1 MNFVN
6 QIIQGAMLGGFYALT
21 ACGLSFLFGVMRII
35 NLAHGSL
42 AILAAF
48 LMVGLL
54 NATNLPNILG
64 DYGYLA
70 PFIALLVILPAMALI
85 GWALQ
90 YLVLDRSLR
99 GGPLIPILST
109 FGVAVILDNGMF
121 ETYGANSQSLG
132 PDIGDLAFNSWN
144 LTNTLTIGQLDALI
158 FATAVIVLGGLQ
170 LMLAKTGIGRTIR
183 ATAEDPAIVELIGI
197 NQRLVFAV
205 AAAIAVALTGLAGV
219 ALAMRT
225 SFDPYAGGPLLIFAF
240 ETVVI
245 GGIGSLWGTLIG
257 GIILGVAQNI
267 GAEISADGFLIAGHL
282 TFLVILIL
290 RTFGIVPKF
299 SGLKLRRAA
308 A

>member
-1 MNFVN
+1 MNFLN
-6 QIIQGAMLGGFYALT
+6 QVLQGAMLGGFYALT

-48 LMVGLL
+48 LLLGLL

-70 PFIALLVILPAMALI
+70 PFIALIVILPVMALV
-85 GWALQ
+85 GWAFQ
-90 YLVLDRSLR
+90 FLVLDRSLKS
-99 GGPLIPILST
+99 GPLIPILST

-121 ETYGANSQSLG
+121 ETYGANSNSLG
-132 PDIGDLAFNSWN
+132 PFIGDLSFGSWSI
-144 LTNTLTIGQLDALI
+144 TDTISIGQLDALI
-158 FATAVIVLGGLQ
+158 FAVAVIVLGGLQ
-170 LMLAKTGIGRTIR
+170 LMLAYTPVGRTIR
-183 ATAEDPAIVELIGI
+183 ATADDPSVVGLIGI
-197 NQRLVFAV
+197 NPKIVFSV

-219 ALAMRT
+219 FLGMRT

-245 GGIGSLWGTLIG
+245 GGIGSLWGTLVG
-257 GIILGVAQNI
+257 GIVLGVSQNI
-267 GAEISADGFLIAGHL
+267 GAEINPAGFLIAGHL
-282 TFLVILIL
+282 TFLVILIV

-299 SGLKLRRAA
+299 SLPKLRKAA

>member
-1 MNFVN
+1 MNFIN
-6 QIIQGAMLGGFYALT
+6 QVLQGVMLGGFYALT

-42 AILAAF
+42 AVLAAF
-48 LMVGLL
+48 LMLGLL
-54 NATNLPNILG
+54 NASNLPNTMG

-70 PFIALLVILPAMALI
+70 PFLCLLIILPVMALI
-85 GWALQ
+85 GWAFQ
-90 YLVLDRSLR
+90 FLVLNRSLR
-99 GGPLIPILST
+99 SGPLIPILST

-121 ETYGANSQSLG
+121 ENYGANSQSLG
-132 PDIGDLAFNSWN
+132 PFIGDLAFNSWS

-158 FATAVIVLGGLQ
+158 FAVAVIVLGGLQ
-170 LMLAKTGIGRTIR
+170 LLLARTEIGRTIR
-183 ATAEDPAIVELIGI
+183 ATADDPAIVELIGI
-197 NQRLVFAV
+197 NQRAVFAV

-219 ALAMRT
+219 FLAMRT
-225 SFDPYAGGPLLIFAF
+225 SFAPYAGGPLLIFAF

-257 GIILGVAQNI
+257 GIVLGVAQNI

-282 TFLVILIL
+282 TFLVILIF
-290 RTFGIVPKF
+290 RTFGIVPRLPA
-299 SGLKLRRAA
+299 LKLRRAA

>member
-144 LTNTLTIGQLDALI
+144 LTDTLTIGQLDALI

-183 ATAEDPAIVELIGI
+183 ATAEDPAIVELVGI
-197 NQRLVFAV
+197 NPRLVFAV
-205 AAAIAVALTGLAGV
+205 AAAIAVGLTGLAGV

-282 TFLVILIL
+282 TFLVILIF
-290 RTFGIVPKF
+290 RTFGVVPKF
-299 SGLKLRRAA
+299 SALKLRRAA

>member
-6 QIIQGAMLGGFYALT
+6 QIIQGVMLGGFYALT

-48 LMVGLL
+48 LMVGVL
-54 NATNLPNILG
+54 NASNLPNVLG
-64 DYGYLA
+64 DDAALA
-70 PFIALLVILPAMALI
+70 PFLALIVILPVMAVI
-85 GWALQ
+85 GWAFQ
-90 YLVLDRSLR
+90 FLVLDRSLR
-99 GGPLIPILST
+99 AGPLIPLLST

-132 PDIGDLAFNSWN
+132 PDIGDLAFGSWN
-144 LTNTLTIGQLDALI
+144 VTDTITIGQLDALI
-158 FATAVIVLGGLQ
+158 FATAVVVLGVLQ
-170 LMLAKTGIGRTIR
+170 LMLAKTAIGRTIR

-197 NQRLVFAV
+197 NQRLVFA
-205 AAAIAVALTGLAGV
+205 ATTAIAVALTGLAGV
-219 ALAMRT
+219 FLAMRT

-257 GIILGVAQNI
+257 GIVLGVAQNI

-282 TFLVILIL
+282 TFLVILIF
-290 RTFGIVPKF
+290 RTFGIVPKMPAF
-299 SGLKLRRAA
+299 KLRRAA

>member
-1 MNFVN
+1 MNFLN
-6 QIIQGAMLGGFYALT
+6 QVLQGAMLGGFYALT

-48 LMVGLL
+48 LLLGLL

-70 PFIALLVILPAMALI
+70 PFIALIVILPVMALV
-85 GWALQ
+85 GWAFQ
-90 YLVLDRSLR
+90 FLVLDRSLKS
-99 GGPLIPILST
+99 GPLIPILST

-121 ETYGANSQSLG
+121 ETYGANSNSLG
-132 PDIGDLAFNSWN
+132 PFIGDLSFGSWSI
-144 LTNTLTIGQLDALI
+144 TDTISIGQLDALI
-158 FATAVIVLGGLQ
+158 FAVAVIVLGGLQ
-170 LMLAKTGIGRTIR
+170 LMLAYTPVGRTIR
-183 ATAEDPAIVELIGI
+183 ATADDPSVVGLIGI
-197 NQRLVFAV
+197 NPKIVFSV

-219 ALAMRT
+219 FLGMRT

-245 GGIGSLWGTLIG
+245 GGIGSLWGTLVG
-257 GIILGVAQNI
+257 GIILGVSQNI
-267 GAEISADGFLIAGHL
+267 GAEINPAGFLIAGHL
-282 TFLVILIL
+282 TFLVILIV

-299 SGLKLRRAA
+299 SLPKLRKAA

>member
-6 QIIQGAMLGGFYALT
+6 QVIQGAMLGGFYALT

-48 LMVGLL
+48 LMVGFL
-54 NATNLPNILG
+54 NATDLTDVMG

-70 PFIALLVILPAMALI
+70 PFVSLLVILPAMALV

-99 GGPLIPILST
+99 AGPLIPILST

-121 ETYGANSQSLG
+121 EGYGANSQSLG

-158 FATAVIVLGGLQ
+158 FATAVVVLGGLQ

-257 GIILGVAQNI
+257 GIVLGVAQNI

-282 TFLVILIL
+282 TFLVILIF
-290 RTFGIVPKF
+290 RTFGIVPRLPAF
-299 SGLKLRRAA
+299 KLRRAA

>member
-1 MNFVN
+1 MNLVN

>member
-1 MNFVN
+1 MNFLN
-6 QIIQGAMLGGFYALT
+6 QVLQGAMLGGFYALT

-48 LMVGLL
+48 LLLGLL

-64 DYGYLA
+64 DCGYLA
-70 PFIALLVILPAMALI
+70 PFIALIVILPVMALV
-85 GWALQ
+85 GWAFQ
-90 YLVLDRSLR
+90 FLVLDRSLKS
-99 GGPLIPILST
+99 GPLIPILST

-121 ETYGANSQSLG
+121 ETYGANSNSLG
-132 PDIGDLAFNSWN
+132 PFIGDLSFGSWSI
-144 LTNTLTIGQLDALI
+144 TDTISIGQLDALI
-158 FATAVIVLGGLQ
+158 FAVAVIVLGGLQ
-170 LMLAKTGIGRTIR
+170 LMLAYTPVGRTIR
-183 ATAEDPAIVELIGI
+183 ATADDPSVVGLIGI
-197 NQRLVFAV
+197 NPKIVFSV

-219 ALAMRT
+219 FLGMRT

-245 GGIGSLWGTLIG
+245 GGIGSLWGTLVG
-257 GIILGVAQNI
+257 GIVLGVSQNI
-267 GAEISADGFLIAGHL
+267 GAEINPAGFLIAGHL
-282 TFLVILIL
+282 TFLVILIV

-299 SGLKLRRAA
+299 SLPKLRKAA

>member
-1 MNFVN
+1 MNFLN
-6 QIIQGAMLGGFYALT
+6 QVLQGAMLGGFYALT

-48 LMVGLL
+48 LLLGLL

-70 PFIALLVILPAMALI
+70 PFIALIVILPVMALV
-85 GWALQ
+85 GWAFQ
-90 YLVLDRSLR
+90 FLVLDRSLKS
-99 GGPLIPILST
+99 GPLIPILST

-121 ETYGANSQSLG
+121 ETYGANSNSLG
-132 PDIGDLAFNSWN
+132 PFIGDLSFGSWAI
-144 LTNTLTIGQLDALI
+144 TDTISIGQLDALI
-158 FATAVIVLGGLQ
+158 FAVAVIVLGGLQ
-170 LMLAKTGIGRTIR
+170 LMLAYTPVGRTIR
-183 ATAEDPAIVELIGI
+183 ATADDPSVVGLIGI
-197 NQRLVFAV
+197 NPRIVFSV

-219 ALAMRT
+219 FLGMRT

-245 GGIGSLWGTLIG
+245 GGIGSLWGTLVG
-257 GIILGVAQNI
+257 GIILGVSQNI
-267 GAEISADGFLIAGHL
+267 GAEINPAGFLIAGHL
-282 TFLVILIL
+282 TFLVILIV
-290 RTFGIVPKF
+290 RTFGIVPTF
-299 SGLKLRRAA
+299 SLPRLRKAA

>member
-6 QIIQGAMLGGFYALT
+6 QVIQGAMLGGFYALT

-42 AILAAF
+42 AVLAAF
-48 LMVGLL
+48 LLLSLL
-54 NATNLPNILG
+54 NATNLPNIMG

-70 PFIALLVILPAMALI
+70 PFLALIVIMPVMALV

-99 GGPLIPILST
+99 SGPLIPILST

-121 ETYGANSQSLG
+121 EGYGADSQSLG
-132 PDIGDLAFNSWN
+132 PFIGDLSFGSWS
-144 LTNTLTIGQLDALI
+144 LTDTISLGQLDVLI
-158 FATAVIVLGGLQ
+158 FAVAVIVLGGLQ
-170 LMLAKTGIGRTIR
+170 LMLAYTPVGRTIR
-183 ATAEDPAIVELIGI
+183 ATADDPAIVELVGI
-197 NQRLVFAV
+197 NPRLVFAV
-205 AAAIAVALTGLAGV
+205 TAAIAVALTGLAGV
-219 ALAMRT
+219 FLGMRT
-225 SFDPYAGGPLLIFAF
+225 SFAPYAGGPLLIFAF

-257 GIILGVAQNI
+257 GIVLGVAQNI
-267 GAEISADGFLIAGHL
+267 GAEINPNGFLIGGHL
-282 TFLVILIL
+282 TFLFILII
-290 RTFGIVPKF
+290 RTFGIAPK
-299 SGLKLRRAA
+299 LPKLRLRRAA

>member
-1 MNFVN
+1 MNFIN
-6 QIIQGAMLGGFYALT
+6 QVLQGAMLGGFYALT

-54 NATNLPNILG
+54 NASNLPNAMG

-70 PFIALLVILPAMALI
+70 PFICLLIILPVMALI
-85 GWALQ
+85 GWAFQ
-90 YLVLDRSLR
+90 FLVLNRSLR
-99 GGPLIPILST
+99 AGPLIPILST

-121 ETYGANSQSLG
+121 ENYGANSQSLG
-132 PDIGDLAFNSWN
+132 PFIGDLAFNSWS

-158 FATAVIVLGGLQ
+158 FVVAVLVLGGLQ
-170 LMLAKTGIGRTIR
+170 LLLAKTAIGRTIR
-183 ATAEDPAIVELIGI
+183 ATADDPAIVELIGI
-197 NQRLVFAV
+197 NQRAVFAV

-219 ALAMRT
+219 FLAMRT

-257 GIILGVAQNI
+257 GIVLGIAQNI

-282 TFLVILIL
+282 TFLVILIF
-290 RTFGIVPKF
+290 RTFGIVPRLPV
-299 SGLKLRRAA
+299 LKLRRAA

>member
-1 MNFVN
+1 MNLVN

-170 LMLAKTGIGRTIR
+170 LMLAKTSIGRTIR